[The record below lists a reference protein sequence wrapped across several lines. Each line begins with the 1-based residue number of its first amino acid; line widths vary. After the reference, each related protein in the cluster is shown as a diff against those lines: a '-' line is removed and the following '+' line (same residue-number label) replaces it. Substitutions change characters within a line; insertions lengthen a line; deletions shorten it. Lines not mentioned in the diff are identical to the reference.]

1 MLDYYINEQS
11 VVYKILT
18 NAIKNKKQSHA
29 YLFETKGYSK
39 ALDVALAFSKALL
52 CPLNKFNNLDCKDCS
67 ICKTIDDNNS
77 INIKVINPIDNKI
90 KKEQIEEMKL
100 IFSKKT
106 FNNTIKICIINEA
119 EKMNDKTQNSLLKFI
134 EEPEENIL
142 VILITEN
149 KYQLYETIISRC
161 QVVTFNANVEVK
173 GNKVEKIANYL
184 NNDVEGTNKYIET
197 ENGKIDNILHFVD
210 FFEEN
215 GHINTHLNI
224 NGLLFNYGYDINE
237 IFQIMLL
244 YYKDVLNYMNNRKIE
259 IFEED
264 VKKIKKIAENNTISS
279 IIAKMNVILDLNKY
293 LKFNVN
299 DRMIIDKLIISLGGV
314 K

>member
-279 IIAKMNVILDLNKY
+279 IISKMNVILDLNKY

>member
-52 CPLNKFNNLDCKDCS
+52 CPLNKFNNLGCKDCS